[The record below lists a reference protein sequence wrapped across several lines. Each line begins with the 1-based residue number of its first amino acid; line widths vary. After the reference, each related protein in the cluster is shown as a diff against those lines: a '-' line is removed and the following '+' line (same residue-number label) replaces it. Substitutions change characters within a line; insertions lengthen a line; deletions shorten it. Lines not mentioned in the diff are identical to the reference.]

1 MKKIE
6 NLKYIQY
13 VTNFN
18 IVSSTLQK
26 WIKLKPNKEVDQ
38 MLGALAEIAW
48 YVNNL
53 ESNESMRNKIISQ
66 YRADK
71 IRAINRAQRA
81 EEKIEELEKEV
92 VAYKTKQ
99 KLGLWV

>member
-38 MLGALAEIAW
+38 MLGALAEIAG

-53 ESNESMRNKIISQ
+53 ESNENMRNKIISQ

-81 EEKIEELEKEV
+81 EEKIEKLEKEV
-92 VAYKTKQ
+92 ATYKTKQ
-99 KLGLWV
+99 KLGL

>member
-18 IVSSTLQK
+18 IVSRTLQK

-38 MLGALAEIAW
+38 MLGALAEIAG

-53 ESNESMRNKIISQ
+53 ESNENMRNKIISQ

-81 EEKIEELEKEV
+81 EEKIEKLEKEV
-92 VAYKTKQ
+92 ATYKTKQ
-99 KLGLWV
+99 KLGL

>member
-26 WIKLKPNKEVDQ
+26 WIKLKPNKEVDT
-38 MLGALAEIAW
+38 MLGALAEIAG

-66 YRADK
+66 YRSDK

-81 EEKIEELEKEV
+81 EEKIEELEKDV
-92 VAYKTKQ
+92 AAYKIKD
-99 KLGLWV
+99 KLGL

>member
-38 MLGALAEIAW
+38 MLGALAEIAG

-53 ESNESMRNKIISQ
+53 ESNENMRNKIISQ

-71 IRAINRAQRA
+71 IRAINRAQKA

-92 VAYKTKQ
+92 SAYKTKQ
-99 KLGLWV
+99 KLGL

>member
-38 MLGALAEIAW
+38 MLGALAEIAG

-81 EEKIEELEKEV
+81 EEKIEELEKQV
-92 VAYKTKQ
+92 AAYKTKQ
-99 KLGLWV
+99 KLGL

>member
-38 MLGALAEIAW
+38 MLGALAEIAG

-53 ESNESMRNKIISQ
+53 ESNENMRNKIISQ

-99 KLGLWV
+99 KLGL

>member
-38 MLGALAEIAW
+38 MLGALAEIAG

-53 ESNESMRNKIISQ
+53 ESNESMRNKIISL

-71 IRAINRAQRA
+71 IRPINRAQRA
-81 EEKIEELEKEV
+81 EEKIEELEKDV
-92 VAYKTKQ
+92 AAYKIKD
-99 KLGLWV
+99 KLGL

>member
-38 MLGALAEIAW
+38 MLGALAEIAG

-81 EEKIEELEKEV
+81 EEKIEELEKDV
-92 VAYKTKQ
+92 AAYKIKQ
-99 KLGLWV
+99 KLGL

>member
-38 MLGALAEIAW
+38 MLGALAEIAG

-99 KLGLWV
+99 KLGL

>member
-38 MLGALAEIAW
+38 MLGALAEIAG

-66 YRADK
+66 YRSDK

-81 EEKIEELEKEV
+81 EEKIEELEKDV
-92 VAYKTKQ
+92 AAYKIKD
-99 KLGLWV
+99 KLGL

>member
-1 MKKIE
+1 
-6 NLKYIQY
+6 
-13 VTNFN
+13 
-18 IVSSTLQK
+18 
-26 WIKLKPNKEVDQ
+26 
-38 MLGALAEIAW
+38 MLGALAEIAG

-53 ESNESMRNKIISQ
+53 ESNENMRNKIISQ

-92 VAYKTKQ
+92 SAYKTKQ
-99 KLGLWV
+99 KLGL

>member
-26 WIKLKPNKEVDQ
+26 WIKLKHTT
-38 MLGALAEIAW
+38 L
-48 YVNNL
+48 NNI
-53 ESNESMRNKIISQ
+53 K
-66 YRADK
+66 K
-71 IRAINRAQRA
+71 PF
-81 EEKIEELEKEV
+81 
-92 VAYKTKQ
+92 
-99 KLGLWV
+99 

>member
-38 MLGALAEIAW
+38 MLGALAEIAG
-48 YVNNL
+48 YVTLFNL
-53 ESNESMRNKIISQ
+53 QPS
-66 YRADK
+66 
-71 IRAINRAQRA
+71 
-81 EEKIEELEKEV
+81 LP
-92 VAYKTKQ
+92 
-99 KLGLWV
+99 

>member
-38 MLGALAEIAW
+38 MLGALAEIAG

-53 ESNESMRNKIISQ
+53 ESNENMRNKIISQ

-92 VAYKTKQ
+92 SAYKTKQ
-99 KLGLWV
+99 KLGL

>member
-38 MLGALAEIAW
+38 MLGALAEIAG

-66 YRADK
+66 YRSDK

-81 EEKIEELEKEV
+81 EEKIEELEKDV
-92 VAYKTKQ
+92 AAYKIKQ
-99 KLGLWV
+99 KLGL